1 MNKILNFMKTNKGLI
16 LIVVLLSGVLF
27 VAFTNN
33 YKTDKVI
40 SQKQKLLAKVGELL
54 ETQHYSPQDIND
66 AFSKKIFT
74 KFINELDGDK
84 CLFTETDIDALKKY
98 ETTLDDEIHGKDEFQ
113 FLPAI
118 NAVYNKRTD
127 EIILLYKEIL
137 KNPFDFS
144 VDEDYTIDGERVPFP
159 KNDTVRKDRLR
170 KKLKYMALER
180 YVDLLEQKEKSVVDS
195 IKNKPN
201 TQLEIDARTR
211 VQKAMDKIYGRIKA
225 KFNDDERFNAYVNV
239 ITNQMDPHSDYF
251 PPVEK
256 RAFDEMMSGRF
267 FGIGA
272 QLQEQDGNI
281 KISSLIPAYPAQRS
295 GEIDVNDIIVK
306 VAQGN
311 EEPVEITGYDI
322 QDAVKL
328 IRGKR
333 DTEVK
338 LTIKKVDGTTK
349 VVSIIRAEIVQ
360 DESYA
365 RSAVYTDANGDKIGY
380 LYLPDF
386 YADFER
392 ANGARCSE
400 DVAVEIKKL
409 KAANV
414 KGIVLD
420 LRYNGGGS
428 LYEVVQMVGLF
439 VPQGPVVLVRDKD
452 GKSTPLPSDSR
463 GGNNAVLYDGP
474 LTVMVNEASAS
485 ASEIFAA
492 AIQDY
497 GRGII
502 VGSSTYGKGT
512 VQRNVPLSRQID
524 FMNNAQPDLGFVKL
538 TFQKFYRI
546 SGGSTQLK
554 GVTPDVVVPDMLDY
568 LKIREKDNTAALAW
582 DEIKKVNYQT
592 YKTAD
597 VNSQVIS
604 KVNNEISNNT
614 SFKLI
619 KDNTSWLSKHS
630 EEPRTLKLDKFK
642 EYQKSVASTAAQ
654 TLSLIKLK
662 QELEISVLKEDYDKF
677 YNNADKQKGERYQ
690 AWLKGIKSDLYISES
705 FDIIRSMITAN
716 AFAAKN

>member
-1 MNKILNFMKTNKGLI
+1 MKTNKGLI
-16 LIVVLLSGVLF
+16 LIVVLLSGALF

-113 FLPAI
+113 FLPAL
-118 NAVYNKRTD
+118 NAVYTKRTD
-127 EIILLYKEIL
+127 EIIVLYKEIL

-159 KNDTVRKDRLR
+159 KNDADRKDRFR

-180 YVDLLEQKEKSVVDS
+180 YVDLLDQKEKSVVDS
-195 IKNKPN
+195 IKSKPN
-201 TQLEIDARTR
+201 AQLEIDARTR

-239 ITNQMDPHSDYF
+239 ITNQMDPHTDYF

-295 GEIDVNDIIVK
+295 GEIDVNDVIVK

-311 EEPVEITGYDI
+311 DEPVEITGYDI

-400 DVAVEIKKL
+400 DVATEIKKL

-463 GGNNAVLYDGP
+463 VVNNSVLYDGP

-524 FMNNAQPDLGFVKL
+524 FMNNEQPDLGFVKL

-568 LKIREKDNTAALAW
+568 LKIREKDNTASLGW
-582 DEIKKVNYQT
+582 DEIKKANYQT
-592 YKTAD
+592 CKTAAI
-597 VNSQVIS
+597 NAQVIS
-604 KVNNEISNNT
+604 KMNSEIASNNA
-614 SFKLI
+614 FKLL

-642 EYQKSVASTAAQ
+642 EYQKNVAATGAQ

-662 QELEISVLKEDYDKF
+662 QELDMTVLKEDYDKF
-677 YNNADKQKGERYQ
+677 YNNTDKQKGERYQ
-690 AWLKGIKSDLYISES
+690 AWLKSIKSDLYISES
-705 FDIIRSMITAN
+705 FGIIKSVLSAN
-716 AFAAKN
+716 AAAAKK

>member
-1 MNKILNFMKTNKGLI
+1 MKTNKGLI

-54 ETQHYSPQDIND
+54 ETQHYSPKDIND
-66 AFSKKIFT
+66 AFSKKIFA

-159 KNDTVRKDRLR
+159 KNDADRKDRLR

-180 YVDLLEQKEKSVVDS
+180 YVDLLDQKEKSVVDS

-201 TQLEIDARTR
+201 AQLEIDARTR
-211 VQKAMDKIYGRIKA
+211 VQKALDKIYGRIKA

-568 LKIREKDNTAALAW
+568 LKIREKDNTASLAW